1 MGRIMEGTD
10 MTPPAGAADCA
21 APDSAGPEPAA
32 PRAGDAAEDARRRAR
47 ARRRLDAVFGEVL
60 PMVTG
65 DERAPGEHGGFD
77 AAHYRRERPPHHV
90 AR

>member
-1 MGRIMEGTD
+1 
-10 MTPPAGAADCA
+10 MTPPAGAADRT
-21 APDSAGPEPAA
+21 APDPA
-32 PRAGDAAEDARRRAR
+32 PPGSGDAAENARRRAR

-60 PMVTG
+60 PTVTG